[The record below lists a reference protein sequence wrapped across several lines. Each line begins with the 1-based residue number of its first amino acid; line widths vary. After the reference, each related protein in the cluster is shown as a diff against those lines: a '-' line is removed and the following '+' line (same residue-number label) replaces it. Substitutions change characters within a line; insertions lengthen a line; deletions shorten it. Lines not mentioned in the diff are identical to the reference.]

1 MLIFLAMDSS
11 TLFVTDAKVLV
22 HCFIHRIR
30 IRFGITV
37 LFNHLSYYLLSAPL
51 EWRNR
56 TEVHLLRLRAQLL
69 HPRRPRL
76 CIRALHR
83 LLNVKKSK
91 VIIIIILITNI
102 MLIDLNGRNWTGKT
116 LAFRMKETSLVLMLH
131 HGPMLAMTHGLLSS
145 LPSPFG
151 FSVSKISS
159 YQNSFINCIGSI
171 LFSIV
176 KFHLCLSHV

>member
-11 TLFVTDAKVLV
+11 TLFVTDAKVLA

-91 VIIIIILITNI
+91 VIIIIILIDQEEENI
-102 MLIDLNGRNWTGKT
+102 ISLNIFAWETNGRNLNYYVQINLIKPDNWHYLSVNLQSMPLLMGKMDK
-116 LAFRMKETSLVLMLH
+116 R
-131 HGPMLAMTHGLLSS
+131 
-145 LPSPFG
+145 
-151 FSVSKISS
+151 
-159 YQNSFINCIGSI
+159 
-171 LFSIV
+171 
-176 KFHLCLSHV
+176 